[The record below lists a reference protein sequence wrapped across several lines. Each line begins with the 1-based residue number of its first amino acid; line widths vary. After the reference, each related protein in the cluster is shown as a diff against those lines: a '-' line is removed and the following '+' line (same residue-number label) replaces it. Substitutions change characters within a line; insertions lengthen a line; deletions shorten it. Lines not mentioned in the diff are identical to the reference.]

1 MGFTG
6 RAKCI
11 EFRTLPPRWAM
22 IEIVFINIKIYKN
35 KTGGYIK
42 IFMKTGKNNQNKR
55 KKYSWRM
62 RAAGILLLS
71 VCLGT
76 SITALAAD
84 AGSEDDPLVTLS
96 YLNGTF
102 LNQILE
108 QIDQKIA
115 AQNYQNTNSSGFQ
128 PQPSDDNVDNQD
140 YQNHQDAGAF
150 AVVTLSDKQVLTG
163 KIGCEVMLRIGSATC
178 VSDSTPGLI
187 DETSGSV
194 LENSNALVRNH
205 LYMMTID
212 GRGIRATTET
222 VKLMVR
228 GGYQIS

>member
-6 RAKCI
+6 RAKCSQ
-11 EFRTLPPRWAM
+11 FWPLPPRWAM
-22 IEIVFINIKIYKN
+22 VEIILINIKIKYK

-42 IFMKTGKNNQNKR
+42 ILMKTGKNKR

-71 VCLGT
+71 VCLGASMT
-76 SITALAAD
+76 MALAAD

-102 LNQILE
+102 LNQILK

-115 AQNYQNTNSSGFQ
+115 AQNGQNTNSSGFQ
-128 PQPSDDNVDNQD
+128 PQPSDENSNS
-140 YQNHQDAGAF
+140 QDAGAF
-150 AVVTLSDKQVLTG
+150 TVVTLSDKQVLTG
-163 KIGCEVMLRIGSATC
+163 KIGCEVMLRIGSAIC

-187 DETSGSV
+187 DETSGV
-194 LENSNALVRNH
+194 ILENSNALVRNH

-212 GRGIRATTET
+212 GRGVRATAET

>member
-1 MGFTG
+1 
-6 RAKCI
+6 
-11 EFRTLPPRWAM
+11 
-22 IEIVFINIKIYKN
+22 
-35 KTGGYIK
+35 
-42 IFMKTGKNNQNKR
+42 MKTGKNKR
-55 KKYSWRM
+55 KKYSWWM

-71 VCLGT
+71 VCLGASMT
-76 SITALAAD
+76 MALAAD

-115 AQNYQNTNSSGFQ
+115 AQNGQNTNSSGFQ
-128 PQPSDDNVDNQD
+128 PQPSDDNLN
-140 YQNHQDAGAF
+140 NQDAGAF
-150 AVVTLSDKQVLTG
+150 SVVTLSDKQVLTG

-187 DETSGSV
+187 DETSGV
-194 LENSNALVRNH
+194 ILENGNVLVKNH

-212 GRGIRATTET
+212 GRGVRGTAET